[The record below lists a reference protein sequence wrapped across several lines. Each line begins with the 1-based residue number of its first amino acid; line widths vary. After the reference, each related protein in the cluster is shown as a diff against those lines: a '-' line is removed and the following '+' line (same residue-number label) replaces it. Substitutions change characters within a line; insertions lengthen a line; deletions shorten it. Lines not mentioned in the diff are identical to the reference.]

1 MVEWKK
7 ESKGWPVLRA
17 SSSPNGW
24 KLPLEQLNAKSPLL
38 KRFSSRTSNPSPFP
52 RN

>member
-24 KLPLEQLNAKSPLL
+24 KLPLEPLNAKSPLL
-38 KRFSSRTSNPSPFP
+38 NHSSSRIPNPSPFL